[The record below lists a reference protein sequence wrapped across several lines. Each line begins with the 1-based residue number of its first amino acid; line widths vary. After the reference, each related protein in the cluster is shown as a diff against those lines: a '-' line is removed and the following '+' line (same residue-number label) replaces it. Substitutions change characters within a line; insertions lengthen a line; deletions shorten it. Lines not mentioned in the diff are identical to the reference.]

1 MFSDDTTRL
10 NRILG
15 SKHRME
21 LPLVCVVLTGCTVDE
36 MLKDASLATAAG
48 ADLVEVRLDK
58 LWTREMELEESEE
71 GNDAKKSHKG
81 EVEYEVQPLD
91 SVDLKSALSSFKQGI
106 ELPVILTCRPER
118 QGGYYPG
125 DESSRI
131 EVLRTAIESGVSWV
145 DLEVD
150 ISASDRKS
158 LMEKASGKTKII
170 ASYHSEENPPPA
182 NEIVAEVEDYS
193 SHGDMVKICYPVQ
206 GSEGALRIFEAAWE
220 MRNSEI
226 KMSLMG
232 VGPGGDW
239 VRIHAP
245 LLGQNMVYSTMQVG
259 WHLTHSGKINVS
271 DLTTAW
277 NLLGYSS

>member
-1 MFSDDTTRL
+1 
-10 NRILG
+10 
-15 SKHRME
+15 ME

-58 LWTREMELEESEE
+58 LWTRKIELEKSEE
-71 GNDAKKSHKG
+71 DNDVKKSRKE
-81 EVEYEVQPLD
+81 EVEYEVKPLD
-91 SVDLKSALSSFKQGI
+91 SVDLKSVLSSFKQGI

-131 EVLRTAIESGVSWV
+131 EVLKTAIESGVSWV

-150 ISASDRKS
+150 ISASERKS

-170 ASYHSEENPPPA
+170 ASYHSEEHPPPA
-182 NEIVAEVEDYS
+182 SEIVAEVGDYS
-193 SHGDMVKICYPVQ
+193 SQGDMVKICYPVQ
-206 GSEGALRIFEAAWE
+206 GTEGALRIFEAAWE
-220 MRNSEI
+220 LRNSEVET
-226 KMSLMG
+226 SVMG
-232 VGPGGDW
+232 LGPGGDW

-245 LLGQNMVYSTMQVG
+245 LLSQGMVYTTMQVG
-259 WHLTHSGKINVS
+259 WHLSHSGRINVS

-277 NLLGYSS
+277 KLLGYSA

>member
-1 MFSDDTTRL
+1 
-10 NRILG
+10 
-15 SKHRME
+15 ME

-58 LWTREMELEESEE
+58 LWTREIELEESEE
-71 GNDAKKSHKG
+71 DNDVKKSRKE
-81 EVEYEVQPLD
+81 EVEYEVKSLD
-91 SVDLKSALSSFKQGI
+91 SVDLKSVLSSFKQGI

-131 EVLRTAIESGVSWV
+131 EVLKTAIESGVSWV

-150 ISASDRKS
+150 ISASERKS

-170 ASYHSEENPPPA
+170 ASYHSEEHPPPA
-182 NEIVAEVEDYS
+182 SEIVAEVGDYS
-193 SHGDMVKICYPVQ
+193 SQGDMVKICYPVQ
-206 GSEGALRIFEAAWE
+206 GTEGALRIFEAAWE
-220 MRNSEI
+220 LRNSEVET
-226 KMSLMG
+226 SVMG

-245 LLGQNMVYSTMQVG
+245 LLSQGMVYTTMQVG
-259 WHLTHSGKINVS
+259 WHLSHSGRINVS

-277 NLLGYSS
+277 KLLGYSA